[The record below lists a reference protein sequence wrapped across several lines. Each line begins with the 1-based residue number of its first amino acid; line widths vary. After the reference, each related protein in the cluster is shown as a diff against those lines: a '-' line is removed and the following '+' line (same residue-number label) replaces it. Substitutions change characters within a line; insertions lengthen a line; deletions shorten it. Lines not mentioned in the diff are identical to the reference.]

1 MIIGLGSDLID
12 IRRVEK
18 TLDRF
23 GDRFVQRC
31 FTPVEQRKS
40 DRRANRAASYAKRFA
55 AKEACSKALG
65 TGFRRGV
72 FWRDLGVVNLRS
84 GKPTMEL
91 TGGALKRLQE
101 LLSPGMKAQIDLTIT
116 DDHPLAQAIVV
127 ITSVPADTPPA

>member
-1 MIIGLGSDLID
+1 
-12 IRRVEK
+12 
-18 TLDRF
+18 
-23 GDRFVQRC
+23 
-31 FTPVEQRKS
+31 
-40 DRRANRAASYAKRFA
+40 
-55 AKEACSKALG
+55 
-65 TGFRRGV
+65 
-72 FWRDLGVVNLRS
+72 VNLRS